1 VWLEWSWFLGLTL
14 LWLVCLVNKCIYTI
28 RPWNLLMEKDIIWV
42 VEKLVFNLGCG
53 VGHPLEKEWCS
64 YIYAFCI
71 WKNQVIFACWLM
83 YHGMVFFFF
92 NLRKLHLLKSVFY
105 GFRWAS
111 KISAVSNSYKR
122 CTPWLELE
130 TCYADLKSF
139 AITLYPLRT
148 WNDYYVIYRKYYLFC
163 VEKVVCAWKNYMH
176 EIKVFMQ
183 LIT

>member
-1 VWLEWSWFLGLTL
+1 MWSWPSTRERMVLVHLCFLYMKKPSHICL
-14 LWLVCLVNKCIYTI
+14 LVDVS
-28 RPWNLLMEKDIIWV
+28 WN
-42 VEKLVFNLGCG
+42 G
-53 VGHPLEKEWCS
+53 
-64 YIYAFCI
+64 
-71 WKNQVIFACWLM
+71 
-83 YHGMVFFFF
+83 FFFF

-105 GFRWAS
+105 GLRWAS
-111 KISAVSNSYKR
+111 KIPAVSDSYKR

-130 TCYADLKSF
+130 TCYTDLKSF